1 MVKNNSTVNVRRM
14 TLEDQAKVNQID
26 RLLFGDNRVP
36 SWPFSFE
43 TYWNIY
49 GPGVNFVAE
58 VNGQIV
64 GFLAG
69 NITTQERSHSI
80 LDMMHSKD
88 RTSRYP
94 KVGYIDMIG
103 ILPAFQN
110 MRPSVGRALVSAFF
124 EECKRNGAPVRAT
137 VKESDTRLTSFL
149 ERMGF
154 KKFESV
160 IYEKE

>member
-1 MVKNNSTVNVRRM
+1 MARNTSEVKVRRM
-14 TLEDQAKVNQID
+14 TPEDLTKVNQID
-26 RLLFGDNRVP
+26 NLLFGDKRVP

-69 NITTQERSHSI
+69 TIATQERSHSI
-80 LDMMHSKD
+80 LDLMHSKS

-94 KVGYIDMIG
+94 KIGWVDMIG
-103 ILPAFQN
+103 ILPEFQN
-110 MRPSVGRALVSAFF
+110 KRVGRALVDAFY
-124 EECKRNGAPVRAT
+124 EECKRNGAAVRAT

-154 KKFESV
+154 RRWESV
-160 IYEKE
+160 TYEKE